1 MDALPWRKK
10 KTPSEPNG
18 TKKRHS
24 SSGENETI
32 LIKSLFFLLLFSQTC
47 FSMVTTEANSLA
59 EALETFVD
67 YTEHKENRAKGGG
80 SGGGVHPFSP
90 LLLPLLLLLLLLLLC
105 SRAKDKVGLWVN
117 SPGKGGAEWSRRS
130 EAHSCR
136 ELSALLYLPGRKE
149 RPSCC
154 L

>member
-1 MDALPWRKK
+1 MR
-10 KTPSEPNG
+10 T
-18 TKKRHS
+18 
-24 SSGENETI
+24 
-32 LIKSLFFLLLFSQTC
+32 
-47 FSMVTTEANSLA
+47 VEANSLA

-67 YTEHKENRAKGGG
+67 YMAHKEREGWGDLGEGGALIP
-80 SGGGVHPFSP
+80 SAFFFPSPSFSSSFP
-90 LLLPLLLLLLLLLLC
+90 SSLC
-105 SRAKDKVGLWVN
+105 SRVNDKVGLWVN

-136 ELSALLYLPGRKE
+136 ELSALLYLPRRKE